1 MKINNGKGLDWVAYE
16 DDVFFVTCSTDQGT
30 FKVESK
36 GKEFR
41 AKTFRGESAWSNAQ
55 RFVDDIIVKNKMG
68 RRFVYFGGM

>member
-1 MKINNGKGLDWVAYE
+1 MKLNNGKGLDWVAYE

-41 AKTFRGESAWSNAQ
+41 AKTFKGESAWSNAQ
-55 RFVDDIIVKNKMG
+55 RFVSDVSIKVLDNPIY
-68 RRFVYFGGM
+68 VYF